1 MAGPVPETYLD
12 LMLYAVAPVP
22 KWYILHNSCVM
33 MARYCE
39 LLRKHLS
46 IPVKSRHYPARS

>member
-1 MAGPVPETYLD
+1 MAGPVLETYLEF
-12 LMLYAVAPVP
+12 MLFAVAPVP
-22 KWYILHNSCVM
+22 KWYIHNSCVM